1 MRPWDYWLTLGGRDL
16 RYKGILFDL
25 DGTLLDTN
33 ELIIKSFQ
41 HTIAVHYKREVD
53 IDIVRAFFGK
63 TARAALEFLGPDKV
77 EEMTKTFREY
87 QNIHHDQFAKIFAGV
102 AEVIQE
108 LYNASV
114 LLGIVTSKKYDTAMR
129 GLKLFDMDKYFSVV
143 IGADQCQNTKPHPEP
158 VQLALNKLG
167 LAPQDCLMVGDSPF
181 DILSGRKAGV
191 KTAAVRWSEVSWP
204 DVMAAEPDYII
215 DTMVEL
221 ISLGEINTK

>member
-1 MRPWDYWLTLGGRDL
+1 M

-33 ELIIKSFQ
+33 DLIIKSFQ

-53 IDIVRAFFGK
+53 IDIVRTFFGK
-63 TARAALEFLGPDKV
+63 TAREALEFLGPDKV

-87 QNIHHDQFAKIFAGV
+87 QNIHHDQLAKIFAGV

-108 LYNASV
+108 LYNSGV
-114 LLGIVTSKKYDTAMR
+114 FLGIVTSKKYDTAMR

-167 LAPQDCLMVGDSPF
+167 LAPQNCLMVGDSPF
-181 DILSGRKAGV
+181 DI
-191 KTAAVRWSEVSWP
+191 
-204 DVMAAEPDYII
+204 
-215 DTMVEL
+215 
-221 ISLGEINTK
+221 

>member
-1 MRPWDYWLTLGGRDL
+1 L

-87 QNIHHDQFAKIFAGV
+87 QDIHHDQLAKIFVGV
-102 AEVIQE
+102 AEAIRG
-108 LYNASV
+108 LHNDGV
-114 LLGIVTSKKYDTAMR
+114 LLGIVTSKKYATAMR

-143 IGADQCQNTKPHPEP
+143 ISADQCQNTKPHPEP
-158 VQLALNKLG
+158 VQLALAKLR

-181 DILSGRKAGV
+181 DILSGGRAGV
-191 KTAAVRWSEVSWP
+191 KTVAVRWSEVPWA
-204 DVMAAEPDYII
+204 DVMVAEPDYII
-215 DTMVEL
+215 STMAEL
-221 ISLGEINTK
+221 ISLGESNSK